1 MKIKGSII
9 TATVLALTVGGWVLS
24 GQFGDSPAQQSNEQS
39 TQSGPS
45 ETKSEHKLTTVR
57 TRRITAED
65 YASVILVT
73 GQTEAS
79 RQTKIRNQ
87 IPGRVVEIGAR
98 EGQAVT
104 RGQVLVIFDQEDWPA
119 RVEEAKARVI
129 QREMEHEAA
138 KKLARK
144 GFQAETKLAAAFAD
158 LQAAKATL
166 KRMQTDLANMTI
178 RFPFD
183 GVLNHRNVELGDV
196 LQKGDP
202 VAELI
207 DLDPVLVTAYVSE
220 RDYLSLHR
228 GQVARA
234 RLADGSEFEG
244 VIRYVSS
251 AAQRDTRTFKV
262 ELELPNPDAIL
273 VQGVTAELALPLP
286 PIPAHRVSAA
296 LFTLD
301 SSGKLGLKTV
311 DASNTVV
318 FVPIRI
324 VGGTDREVFITGLPA
339 VANIITVGQDF
350 VVPGQRVTAVP
361 EKNSPGA
368 SS

>member
-9 TATVLALTVGGWVLS
+9 TATVLALAVGGWILS
-24 GQFGDSPAQQSNEQS
+24 GQFGDAPAQQPAEQS
-39 TQSGPS
+39 TLSGAPA
-45 ETKSEHKLTTVR
+45 TKSEHKLTTVR

-79 RQTKIRNQ
+79 RQIRIRNQ
-87 IPGRVVEIGAR
+87 IPGRVVKIGAR

-104 RGQVLVIFDQEDWPA
+104 RGQVLVVFDQEDWPA
-119 RVEEAKARVI
+119 RVEEAKARVT
-129 QREMEHEAA
+129 QREMEHKAA

-228 GQVARA
+228 GQTARA

-251 AAQRDTRTFKV
+251 AAQPDTRTFKV
-262 ELELPNPDAIL
+262 ELELPNPDAVL

-286 PIPAHRVSAA
+286 AIPAHRVSAA

-301 SSGKLGLKTV
+301 SSGKLGL
-311 DASNTVV
+311 
-318 FVPIRI
+318 
-324 VGGTDREVFITGLPA
+324 
-339 VANIITVGQDF
+339 
-350 VVPGQRVTAVP
+350 
-361 EKNSPGA
+361 
-368 SS
+368 

>member
-1 MKIKGSII
+1 MKIKGPII
-9 TATVLALTVGGWVLS
+9 TATVLALAVGGWVLS
-24 GQFGDSPAQQSNEQS
+24 GQFGDSSAKYSTEQS
-39 TQSGPS
+39 AQSGPP
-45 ETKSEHKLTTVR
+45 ETKNKQKLTSVR

-79 RQTKIRNQ
+79 RQIQIRNQ

-98 EGQAVT
+98 EGQTVT

-119 RVEEAKARVI
+119 RVEEAKARVT

-138 KKLARK
+138 RKLARK
-144 GFQAETKLAAAFAD
+144 GFQAKTKLARAFAD

-220 RDYLSLHR
+220 RDYLSLHA

-234 RLADGSEFEG
+234 RLADGSELEG

-262 ELELPNPDAIL
+262 ELELPNPDAVL
-273 VQGVTAELALPLP
+273 VQGLTAELALPLP
-286 PIPAHRVSAA
+286 AIPAHRVSAA

-350 VVPGQRVTAVP
+350 VVPGQKVRAVP